1 MTPVAAGY
9 FGEWLQQARSAL
21 QGHGGTQVPCGEC
34 TGCCTSGYSIQL
46 RPEDGEARKRIP
58 ANLLVTAP
66 GFSSG
71 SKTMPALAD
80 GLCPMLQAGKC
91 SIYAHRP
98 QTCLDYDCR
107 IFAAAGIDAGG
118 PDKAVINKR
127 VREWDFFYESE
138 SARQM
143 HRAVQ
148 QAADFIREKRDRFPG
163 GRVPTAPTGVAV
175 LALKTYTVFMDAGT
189 EDRSDGQ
196 VAADIVAAGRA
207 FDAEAAGMLSSR

>member
-1 MTPVAAGY
+1 MVAAGS
-9 FGEWLQQARSAL
+9 FGEWLEQARAAL
-21 QGHGGTQVPCGEC
+21 KGHGGTQVPCGEC

-46 RPEDGEARKRIP
+46 RPEDSEAVKAIP
-58 ANLLVTAP
+58 ADLLVTAP

-71 SKTMPALAD
+71 SQTMPALPN
-80 GLCPMLQAGKC
+80 GLCPMRQSGTC

-107 IFAAAGIDAGG
+107 IFAAAGIAAGG
-118 PDKAVINKR
+118 PDKDVINKR
-127 VREWDFFYESE
+127 VREWDFCYESE
-138 SARQM
+138 SDRQM

-148 QAADFIREKRDRFPG
+148 QAAAFIREKRDRFPG

-175 LALKTYTVFMDAGT
+175 LALKTYTVFMDPGI
-189 EDRSDGQ
+189 EMKSEVQ

-207 FDAEAAGMLSSR
+207 FDAEAEPNWT